1 MSMKQAYVHNIQ
13 TRLNQWDADVEKL
26 MAEAY
31 KTGADVRISYQKQID
46 EVKEC
51 RGEAQSRLD
60 DMRKSSEGAWE
71 DMKQGVEDAW
81 DRLGK
86 AVKDATTGFSA

>member
-26 MAEAY
+26 MAEAD
-31 KTGADVRISYQKQID
+31 KTGVNAGIRHQEQFD
-46 EVKEC
+46 EIKE
-51 RGEAQSRLD
+51 RQAVAQSRLD
-60 DMRKSSEGAWE
+60 EMGKSSEGAWE

-86 AVKDATTGFSA
+86 TVKDATTRFSA